1 MSNHRTT
8 QGSAAKPDTVAPD
21 SLASLLVELQA
32 AVEQQRGHKAL
43 GLAKLLRKHPA
54 YGPQHTSLVARAYE
68 VRMAEM
74 LAAAQH
80 KSAQELL
87 QLLATQQPE
96 VAALISS
103 RPTLLVE
110 LGGGAG
116 SLLARYG
123 LDAALTEEVDTWIR
137 RDCRDPRPLA
147 QHPHLTAGHALKVAA
162 AAILRAW
169 EEVESGA
176 SAEAYARLPE
186 VVGRRSP
193 FIAWRLFIQA
203 LQAAYAGHDV
213 EAPAFL
219 DRIATDSAVRPL
231 ADILRRILAGE
242 PPCTPRERILHAKI
256 VAPSLHGALAQID
269 QHLAAGE
276 LTESRQLLD
285 ELFRQPIWTGRK
297 QLFSEMAARY
307 LLAAT
312 PTINRICKERGS
324 FNKADELY
332 LSFRRNPQFAA
343 SLAKFL
349 YWDDSDCV
357 EDWEQV
363 IQFSKPPP
371 LAMALIYD
379 RLATIR
385 LTRNGG
391 DPDDDDDDDDDD
403 YYDVPR
409 MRRNETV
416 AHACREAAK
425 LWQQSAQCFPL
436 RETFVHW
443 HTAAQHNEV
452 DVEFALEEWLRVFP
466 EDVTPMLELTALFRA
481 NRTPQKALSM
491 FKRLESVA
499 RGRPEVEALRPLLRL
514 DSAAGRLTRGMYA
527 AAEKDLD
534 EITPDAP
541 EFIRVTCAT
550 LRWMC
555 AMRSGGDAVA
565 RRAAWEA
572 AGHPLWAYQA
582 VCVLERQWRA
592 QVSAELTEVDARVAA
607 QALAAPAQ
615 LVSDFAKLAAL
626 PDVVWSLKYQF
637 PIGAVIVAACRD
649 RSADADAVWAL
660 LQGIFNPQ
668 LLSKQGA
675 RTLFWAL
682 TGNGLARRDARTP
695 EYLAYR
701 ALLYD
706 PLLMPPDDKPD
717 FDAVA
722 DRVDECLAVADHLAH
737 ASGRMEA
744 VQTVEALTR
753 YFHVTTNFKRQ
764 EARLTD
770 KFRARVIEQ
779 EIAIGAWADVPD
791 RLKRKEQV
799 QRSGFDLL
807 SKFKRKQRATRPRTS
822 PPAPEP
828 DIKQPELW

>member
-1 MSNHRTT
+1 MSNHGATHR
-8 QGSAAKPDTVAPD
+8 SAATPATGAPD
-21 SLASLLVELQA
+21 ALVPLLAELQA
-32 AVEQQRGHKAL
+32 AVAQHRGHKAL

-68 VRMAEM
+68 VRIAEM
-74 LAAAQH
+74 LASAQH

-87 QLLATQQPE
+87 QLLAAQQPE

-103 RPTLLVE
+103 RPSLLVE

-123 LDAALTEEVDTWIR
+123 LDAALTAEIDTLIR
-137 RDCRDPRPLA
+137 RDCRDLRPLA
-147 QHPHLTAGHALKVAA
+147 QHPHLTAAHPLKVAA

-176 SAEAYARLPE
+176 STEAYARLPE

-203 LQAAYAGHDV
+203 LQAAYAGHDAEV
-213 EAPAFL
+213 PAFL
-219 DRIATDSAVRPL
+219 DRIADDSAVRPL
-231 ADILRRILAGE
+231 VDVLRRILAGE
-242 PPCTPRERILHAKI
+242 PPQTPRERILHAKI

-276 LTESRQLLD
+276 LTESRRIFD
-285 ELFRQPIWTGRK
+285 ELVRQPIWTGRK
-297 QLFSEMAARY
+297 QLLGEIAARY

-312 PTINRICKERGS
+312 PAINRICKDRGS
-324 FNKADELY
+324 FNKADELF
-332 LSFRRNPQFAA
+332 LSFRRNPQFAT

-349 YWDDSDCV
+349 YWDDRDCF

-385 LTRNGG
+385 LTRNEG
-391 DPDDDDDDDDDD
+391 DPDDDDDF
-403 YYDVPR
+403 YDVPE
-409 MRRNETV
+409 MRREES
-416 AHACREAAK
+416 APQSCCEAAK
-425 LWQQSAQCFPL
+425 LWQKSAQCFPL

-443 HTAAQHNEV
+443 HAAAQHNDG
-452 DVEFALEEWLRVFP
+452 DVEFALEEWLRAFP

-481 NRTPQKALSM
+481 NRTPQKALAM

-514 DSAAGRLTRGMYA
+514 DSAAGRLARGMYA
-527 AAEKDLD
+527 AAEKDLN
-534 EITPDAP
+534 EIAPDAP

-550 LRWMC
+550 MRWMC

-565 RRAAWEA
+565 QRAAWEA

-582 VCVLERQWRA
+582 VCVLESQWRA

-607 QALAAPAQ
+607 LARAAPAQ
-615 LVSDFAKLAAL
+615 LVSDFAKLAAQ
-626 PDVVWSLKYQF
+626 PDAVWSLKRLF
-637 PIGAVIVAACRD
+637 PCGAVIVAACRD
-649 RSADADAVWAL
+649 RTADADSVWAL
-660 LQGIFNPQ
+660 LQGLFKPH
-668 LLSKQGA
+668 LLSKPGA
-675 RTLFWAL
+675 RKLFWAL

-706 PLLMPPDDKPD
+706 PLLMPPDDGPD

-722 DRVDECLAVADHLAH
+722 DRVDECLAVAHHLAH

-753 YFHVTTNFKRQ
+753 YFHVPTNLKRQ

-791 RLKRKEQV
+791 RLRIKEQV
-799 QRSGFDLL
+799 RRSGFDLL
-807 SKFKRKQRATRPRTS
+807 SQFKRKQRATRPRTS

-828 DIKQPELW
+828 DTHQPELW